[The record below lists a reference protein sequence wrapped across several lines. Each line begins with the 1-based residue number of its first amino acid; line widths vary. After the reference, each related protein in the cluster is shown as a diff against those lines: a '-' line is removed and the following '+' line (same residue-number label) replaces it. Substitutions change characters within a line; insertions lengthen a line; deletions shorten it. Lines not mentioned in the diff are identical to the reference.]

1 MNHALSITHDGT
13 LKIVLPKGY
22 EVNKVIVKSGKEM
35 MEFSAVLRCKDC
47 KWWTKQEMFCRAD
60 VPYTAC
66 IQLVNGI
73 VEMLGGRTDE

>member
-47 KWWTKQEMFCRAD
+47 KWWTKQEMSL
-60 VPYTAC
+60 
-66 IQLVNGI
+66 Q
-73 VEMLGGRTDE
+73 GRCALYGMYPTGEWYCGNARREN